1 MFCALAPLKPKLKEI
16 ERLPAL
22 QDPAVAHCHE
32 AWIIAYRRVMRR
44 EKSRLV
50 ACKEAGD
57 AFLSAMPPLSGIENI
72 RSFVACVGFALASGV
87 LSDHSATKLLYAAK
101 VARNVG
107 TPLPSAK
114 TITAVP

>member
-72 RSFVACVGFALASGV
+72 RSFVACVACAMANRILARGT
-87 LSDHSATKLLYAAK
+87 ATKLLYAAQ
-101 VARNVG
+101 VARNVEM
-107 TPLPSAK
+107 PAQKAK
-114 TITAVP
+114 TSPVS